1 MYFLGYYLEALLMLG
16 LFCKTPLNATLRG
29 VTSNDIDPSVDHIKT
44 SMLSALKRFV
54 LDDEGFDLK
63 ITKRG
68 ARPLGGGEVIFKC
81 PVRKTLR
88 SVNTVDSGMV
98 KRIRGTAYALR
109 VSPAIANR
117 MVESAKG
124 VMLKFL
130 PDIYIHTD
138 QRKGKQSGN
147 SPGFGIHLLAE
158 TTNGVFYSAEQVSGF
173 YFYRFFVF
181 I

>member
-1 MYFLGYYLEALLMLG
+1 MLGCDAVFNMYFLGYYLEALLMLG
-16 LFCKTPLNATLRG
+16 LFCKTPLHATLRG

-44 SMLSALKRFV
+44 SMLPALKRFV
-54 LDDEGFDLK
+54 LDDDGFDLK

-81 PVRKTLR
+81 PVRKALR
-88 SVNTVDSGMV
+88 PVNIVDSGMV

-124 VMLKFL
+124 ILLNFL
-130 PDIYIHTD
+130 PDVYINTD

-158 TTNGVFYSAEQVSGF
+158 TTSGVFYSAEQVKG
-173 YFYRFFVF
+173 
-181 I
+181 